1 MRDNQRAQHIDLKL
15 DYWKALKCNW
25 YQVDR
30 AGCLQQ
36 VPKGSLKYFNT
47 LFKINCVDDDT
58 ESSPG
63 WFKNDIKIDQEVDN
77 EYKLLYRE
85 DLVT

>member
-1 MRDNQRAQHIDLKL
+1 MWDNQYAQHTDLKL
-15 DYWKALKCNW
+15 DYWEALKCNW
-25 YQVDR
+25 HQADR

-36 VPKGSLKYFNT
+36 APKGSLKYFNT

-58 ESSPG
+58 ESLPE
-63 WFKNDIKIDQEVDN
+63 WFKDDIKIDWEVGD
-77 EYKLLYRE
+77 EYKLFYRE